1 MTGET
6 DTSYN
11 VRQALLEDARTKNEV
26 IEVSSMGGV
35 VTLSGQVRS
44 MQVAEAAE
52 EIAKA
57 LPSVVQV
64 INQLR
69 Y

>member
-35 VTLSGQVRS
+35 VTLSGKVRS